1 MNAGVR
7 IRFEDLRNRWL
18 QILSSE
24 KDNAKQNDS
33 EDEPQEAR
41 CRQRPSRLENRALA
55 RY

>member
-24 KDNAKQNDS
+24 KHDAKQN
-33 EDEPQEAR
+33 A
-41 CRQRPSRLENRALA
+41 C
-55 RY
+55 

>member
-24 KDNAKQNDS
+24 KHDAKQNV
-33 EDEPQEAR
+33 
-41 CRQRPSRLENRALA
+41 C
-55 RY
+55 